1 MEFDSVTAFFEMGG
15 YGFFVWLAFGVS
27 FLAMLVI
34 YFESIIAK
42 RKLFSFA
49 QQEFARK
56 QRIKAVRKKQDSQ
69 VAEDQ
74 AVTQE
79 VTQ

>member
-1 MEFDSVTAFFEMGG
+1 MHFETFADFIEMGG

-27 FLAMLVI
+27 FLALALVYI
-34 YFESIIAK
+34 ESIVAK
-42 RKLFSFA
+42 RKLFTFA

-56 QRIKAVRKKQDSQ
+56 QRIKAVRKQKK
-69 VAEDQ
+69 AA
-74 AVTQE
+74 AVQTDNQE